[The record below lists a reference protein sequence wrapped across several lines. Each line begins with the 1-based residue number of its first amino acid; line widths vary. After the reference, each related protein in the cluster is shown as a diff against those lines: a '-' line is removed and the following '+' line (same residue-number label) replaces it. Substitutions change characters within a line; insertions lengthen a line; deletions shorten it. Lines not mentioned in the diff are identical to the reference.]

1 MLFSKYFNSRENVRN
16 RPFILTACLLNAGVW
31 VISSIRMWDMIN
43 ITYTLSVTIG
53 FICSI

>member
-31 VISSIRMWDMIN
+31 VISSIRYVGHD
-43 ITYTLSVTIG
+43 
-53 FICSI
+53 